1 MSLRKKTI
9 SGLVWSA
16 VSQGGKQLS
25 QFVITAILA
34 RILSPADFGLVA
46 MATVFTGFA
55 TIFGELGISSALI
68 QKQDVDDRHWSSAF
82 WLNVLMGVFLTAIFY
97 FLSPF
102 VALFYKRPELTFI
115 LQVLSWNFILV
126 SVTIVQQTIL
136 TKEMNF
142 RSLMIRDIMAVII
155 SGVAA
160 IVLALKG
167 WGVWS
172 LVIQALI
179 FSIVNGLLLWI
190 LSQWRPKFVLCGLA
204 IEDMFHFSANMAGFQ
219 IINYFGRNIDQLL
232 IGKFLGSQALGYY
245 SLAYKLMLLPLQNI
259 SWMIARVMFP
269 AFSKIQADIEKVRSN
284 YLRLMKAISLISFP
298 LMILLFLLSPELVR
312 VVWGQ
317 KWEPVVMLIRIFC
330 FCGMVQSLGTN
341 IGNILLSQGRADLQ
355 LKLQIFGTIIVVVS
369 VLLGLNWGIIGVAIC
384 YTGQSILWVHYTFY
398 FVNNLLKLPYK
409 SFYMSFYESYYI
421 SALMLGLGLLA
432 KYFFTLTDIQWLIAI
447 PIICALIVLTAL
459 VILKEI
465 SFKNGQL
472 VLRLMR

>member
-16 VSQGGKQLS
+16 LSQAGKQVS
-25 QFVITAILA
+25 QFVVTAILA
-34 RILSPADFGLVA
+34 RLLSPNDFGLVA

-82 WLNVLMGVFLTAIFY
+82 WLNVLMGVFLTIIFY
-97 FLSPF
+97 FLSPV

-115 LQVLSWNFILV
+115 FQVLSWNFVLV

-142 RSLMIRDIMAVII
+142 RSLMIRDILAVIV
-155 SGVAA
+155 SGVVA

-179 FSIVNGLLLWI
+179 FTIVNGLLLWI
-190 LSQWRPKFVLCGLA
+190 LSKWRPKFILSSLA
-204 IEDMFHFSANMAGFQ
+204 VEQIFHFSANMTGFQ

-269 AFSKIQADIEKVRSN
+269 AFSKIQADIHKVRSN
-284 YLRLMKAISLISFP
+284 YLRLIKAISLVSFP
-298 LMILLFLLSPELVR
+298 LMILLFLLSPELIR
-312 VVWGQ
+312 VFWGQ
-317 KWEPVVMLIRIFC
+317 KWEPVVMLIRILC

-355 LKLQIFGTIIVVVS
+355 LKLQMLGTIIVVLS

-398 FVNNLLKLPYK
+398 FVNKLLKLSYK
-409 SFYMSFYESYYI
+409 SFYMSFYESYFI

-432 KYFFTLTDIQWLIAI
+432 KYFFTLTDIQWLIMI
-447 PIICALIVLTAL
+447 PIACILIVLTSL
-459 VILKEI
+459 LILKEI
-465 SFKNGQL
+465 SFRNGQL
-472 VLRLMR
+472 VLRLMQ